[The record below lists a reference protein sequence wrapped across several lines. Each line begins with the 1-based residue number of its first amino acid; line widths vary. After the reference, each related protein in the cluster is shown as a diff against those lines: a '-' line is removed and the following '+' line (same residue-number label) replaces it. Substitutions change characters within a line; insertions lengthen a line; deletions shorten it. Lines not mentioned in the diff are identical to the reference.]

1 MNEKKEN
8 VTPEVTEET
17 KEVEVT
23 EEVTTAEADDVV
35 EATEDGVE
43 DLTEEQLD
51 ELADA
56 EVSEVAEKKN
66 SFTDDEPVTRGEF
79 KTFKLAAIITIA
91 VAAILILWI
100 TCIFTEG
107 VMDGINALSRQV
119 AASTADKIEEPQ
131 KDVRET
137 SVTGELTAV
146 RSYIVNGEAVYT
158 LRIGS
163 DYGVDVPKHIFD
175 ELKDSTGS
183 AITFNMYEEEKD
195 GVLSIYYDYDVEP
208 LG

>member
-23 EEVTTAEADDVV
+23 EEVTTTEADNVV
-35 EATEDGVE
+35 EPTEDGVE

-51 ELADA
+51 EIADA
-56 EVSEVAEKKN
+56 EVSEVAEIQN
-66 SFTDDEPVTRGEF
+66 SFTDEAPVTKGEF
-79 KTFKLAAIITIA
+79 KTFKLTAIITIA
-91 VAAILILWI
+91 VAALLILWI
-100 TCIFTEG
+100 ACIFTEG

-137 SVTGELTAV
+137 TVTGELTAV
-146 RSYIVNGEAVYT
+146 RSYVVNGEAVYT

-175 ELKDSTGS
+175 ELKDCTGS
-183 AITFNMYEEEKD
+183 VITFNMYEEEKD
-195 GVLSIYYDYDVEP
+195 GILSIYYDYDVEP